1 MIPTSTVPTPSP
13 TQGHYSNTA
22 CNSLLQCRNRVFACS
37 VGITAVFLIYIQCYV
52 ESMNFDVQM
61 NHLVP
66 AIHCPLSV
74 IQFETVSMDMMKRA
88 AIRV

>member
-1 MIPTSTVPTPSP
+1 MTPTSTVPTPSP

-37 VGITAVFLIYIQCYV
+37 VGITTVLQCHV

-61 NHLVP
+61 NHLVH
-66 AIHCPLSV
+66 AIQCPLSV
-74 IQFETVSMDMMKRA
+74 IHFQTVSMDMMKRA